1 MTPAEEYPAARHL
14 MIGVASAVAGIGCS
28 ESMESRG
35 WAQSTSQGDRLANR
49 QGKWPGSTR
58 VAVFAAPSYDTHMD
72 RKLPFVGRIFWKV
85 LVVVA
90 VLAVVAWFLVLR
102 LTEYK
107 MTSADWGGSIIS
119 GILLAYLIH
128 LWLLPQPA
136 PPAEDDAPPSEPEQP
151 PAEDDR

>member
-1 MTPAEEYPAARHL
+1 
-14 MIGVASAVAGIGCS
+14 
-28 ESMESRG
+28 
-35 WAQSTSQGDRLANR
+35 
-49 QGKWPGSTR
+49 
-58 VAVFAAPSYDTHMD
+58 MD

-90 VLAVVAWFLVLR
+90 VLAVVAWFLVVR
-102 LTEYK
+102 LTEYE

-136 PPAEDDAPPSEPEQP
+136 PPAEDDAQPSEPEQP